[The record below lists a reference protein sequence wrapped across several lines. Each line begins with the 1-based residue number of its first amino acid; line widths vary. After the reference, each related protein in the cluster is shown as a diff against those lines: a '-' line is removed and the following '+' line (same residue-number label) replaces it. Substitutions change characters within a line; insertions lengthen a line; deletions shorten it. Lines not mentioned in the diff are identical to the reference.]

1 MGEKLKNLLPSS
13 FMCFQLRHVTV
24 ELITSL
30 EDDVLVETWIASDG
44 RGFLKACLVV
54 ASLSDVA
61 KSHGV

>member
-1 MGEKLKNLLPSS
+1 MSSKDRDLGENLENLLPSS

-44 RGFLKACLVV
+44 RGFLNLRNKII
-54 ASLSDVA
+54 SMN
-61 KSHGV
+61 